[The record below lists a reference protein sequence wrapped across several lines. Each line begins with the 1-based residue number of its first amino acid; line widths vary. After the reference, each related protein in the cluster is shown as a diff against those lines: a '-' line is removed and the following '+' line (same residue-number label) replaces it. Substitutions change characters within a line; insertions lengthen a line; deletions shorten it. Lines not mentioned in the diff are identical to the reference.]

1 LRAAATTGAPGDPA
15 EFCHACFS
23 GAYPTPIPD
32 DLARARHAA
41 PLQVAI
47 AV

>member
-1 LRAAATTGAPGDPA
+1 MLRAAGGNDPA

-23 GAYPTPIPD
+23 GDYPTAIPD
-32 DLARARHAA
+32 DLVRARHAV
-41 PLQVAI
+41 PPQVAI